1 MSLENLKI
9 WVSPLTN
16 TIFAGYLT
24 PSKKGTHCIARQ
36 KVNVTDMAISAVTEH
51 MHKEKFGVISCPA
64 GKLIFVPSDTPDRG
78 KLRKFILDEIG
89 DGD

>member
-24 PSKKGTHCIARQ
+24 PSKKGTHCTARQ

-51 MHKEKFGVISCPA
+51 MHKEKLGVIACSA
-64 GKLIFVPSDTPDRG
+64 GKLIFVPSDVSDRG
-78 KLRKFILDEIG
+78 KLMDFIREEIG
-89 DGD
+89 GD